1 MATPQYDALK
11 VKVRDWANKREVAT
25 VPEDI
30 IEDCLQYGADDIYR
44 DLRIPQLE
52 YTIRYVVDA
61 TANGIE
67 EKYTVLE
74 VPDDLTEFVYLR
86 KLKDTQ
92 ETDEM
97 YNQVT
102 DIRTFLDPGAE
113 HYGRF
118 RYIWKDLQ
126 MFIHPKLEIGDT
138 VELNYYRR
146 LPQLNALYSVI
157 PANWDSLYAD
167 DGQPYL
173 TLVISGGTSLWK
185 SGDSPNVAVFSTEAE
200 ADAWAVVNGGTTTE
214 IRYEGKESWN
224 WLRDANERAL
234 IFGALKHIGAYLD
247 NDKME
252 ARYDTKMKE
261 TITKLNTEERFRRA
275 RGGNVQVNVNT
286 GGMI

>member
-1 MATPQYDALK
+1 MATPLYDALK

-25 VPEDI
+25 VPADI
-30 IEDCLQYGADDIYR
+30 LEDCLQYGADDIYR

-61 TANGIE
+61 TANDIE

-74 VPDDLTEFVYLR
+74 VPEDLIEFIYLR
-86 KLKDTQ
+86 KLKTTQ
-92 ETDEM
+92 ETDQM

-102 DIRTFLDPGAE
+102 DIRTFLDPSAE
-113 HYGRF
+113 QYNRY

-138 VELNYYRR
+138 IELNYYRR

-157 PANWDSLYAD
+157 PANWNYLYAD
-167 DGQPYL
+167 DAQPYL
-173 TLVISGGTSLWK
+173 TYVVSGGTSLWK
-185 SGDSPNVAVFSTEAE
+185 GGTGGSTAVFLTEAE
-200 ADAWAVVNGGTTTE
+200 ADAWVVLYGGTTTQL
-214 IRYEGKESWN
+214 RYEGKESWN

-234 IFGALKHIGAYLD
+234 IFGALKHVGAYLD

-252 ARYDTKMKE
+252 ARYKTKMDE
-261 TITKLNTEERFRRA
+261 TIGKLNNEEKFRRA
-275 RGGNVQVNVNT
+275 RGGNVQINVNT
-286 GGMI
+286 NGMI